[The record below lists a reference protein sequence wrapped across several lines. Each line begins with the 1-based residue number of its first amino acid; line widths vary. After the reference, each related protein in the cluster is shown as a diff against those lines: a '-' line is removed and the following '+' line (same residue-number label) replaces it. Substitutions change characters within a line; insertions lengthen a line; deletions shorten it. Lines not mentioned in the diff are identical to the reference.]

1 MSHDHAAAKKFR
13 DVVAAIAR
21 REIDKRF
28 PPDRYA
34 VVHELDEE
42 NRRAIVQYNGESPE
56 NLVSVPYN
64 AVRPAHVGQW
74 VRVGGSTGD
83 RHITDTLGAGGDE
96 VRAEEVMS
104 QSPLPPKWLRPDMRL
119 VETFSPALRDTA
131 LEDMV
136 ILSQGISGSVIRIPE
151 TMTISQVRFFIPKGT
166 SGNVRVGL
174 YRVTSAYDLELLTRT
189 GNISAS
195 AGRKMADFTEA
206 ITLERG
212 EEVWVAVHN
221 LASDAIW
228 VSGATFA
235 ELRYVDDPMDAIT
248 YYTEPMSALPSS
260 LTNAQANK
268 RYDRIFYLSLIRT

>member
-42 NRRAIVQYNGESPE
+42 SRRAIVQYNGESPE

-74 VRVGGSTGD
+74 VRVGGPTGD
-83 RHITDTLGAGGDE
+83 RHITDTLGAGGAE

-104 QSPLPPKWLRPDMRL
+104 QAPLPPKWLRTDMRL
-119 VETFSPALRDTA
+119 VETFSPAIRDS
-131 LEDMV
+131 DMGEEV

-151 TMTISQVRFFIPKGT
+151 TMTISRVHLNILKGD
-166 SGNVRVGL
+166 SVNVRAGL
-174 YRVTSAYDLELLTRT
+174 YRVTDAYDLERLTQT
-189 GNISAS
+189 GNIGGT
-195 AGRKMADFTEA
+195 GRKVAEFAEA

-212 EEVWVAVHN
+212 EEVWVAIHN
-221 LASDAIW
+221 MASGAVWLA
-228 VSGATFA
+228 GATFA
-235 ELRYVDDPMDAIT
+235 EPGYIDRPMDALT
-248 YYTEPMSALPSS
+248 YYTSAMSS
-260 LTNAQANK
+260 LPASLANAQAGK
-268 RYDRIFYLSLIRT
+268 RHNLIFYAGLASA